1 MSALRVFLI
10 RTDQPML
17 ELEKPPNVPPEDGF
31 IWLAVEREQIRQQME
46 GLQDTLH
53 QLTGL
58 RLLDLHVSDL
68 LNKHLPSRF
77 DYTSSYDQLVF
88 RRLAAVAPVEAATG
102 QTDASALKT
111 KIQSDA
117 PLVTGKA
124 QTDPVGLVAF
134 DRVLLSIHPD
144 HCTLVD
150 IFVQR
155 LRLLAPVNVTRVAA
169 LTSPGQPASNSRL
182 PFSPADLMLRLASV
196 MVDGYLD
203 LRKTMSQQLDH
214 WQYRLLQANTRFD
227 DWDSLLKA
235 RLALHHLDELCDDQ
249 HVALSDWMDLLE
261 QWPEASTEQ
270 ERREHELLMVRT
282 RDVLEHIE
290 RVTHHIRQ
298 LERSAETAVQ
308 IHFNIQSNRAND
320 VMRTL
325 TAITAVFLPLN
336 LIAGVF
342 GMNFD
347 TIPWLH
353 APGGF
358 WGTMTVMLM
367 IAVGLLVYFSR
378 KRYFSDKKQEGRR

>member
-10 RTDQPML
+10 RTNQPML
-17 ELEKPPNVPPEDGF
+17 ELESPPHVPPEDGF
-31 IWLAVEREQIRQQME
+31 IWLAVEREQVRQHLE
-46 GLQDTLH
+46 ALQVTLH

-68 LNKHLPSRF
+68 LNTHLPSRF
-77 DYTSSYDQLVF
+77 DYTSSYNQLVF
-88 RRLAAVAPVEAATG
+88 RRLADAVPVSAPTG
-102 QTDASALKT
+102 QTDAKVPKAKT
-111 KIQSDA
+111 HAVA

-124 QTDPVGLVAF
+124 QTEPVGFVAF

-144 HCTLVD
+144 HCTVVD
-150 IFVQR
+150 TFVQR
-155 LRLLAPVNVTRVAA
+155 LSLLAPVNDGRSAA
-169 LTSPGQPASNSRL
+169 AQPGSMSRL
-182 PFSPADLMLRLASV
+182 PLSPADLMLRIISL
-196 MVDGYLD
+196 MVDAYLD

-214 WQYRLLQANTRFD
+214 WQYRLLQADTRFD

-235 RLALHHLDELCDDQ
+235 RQALHHLDDLCDDQ
-249 HVALSDWMDLLE
+249 HVALSDWMDMLE
-261 QWPEASTEQ
+261 QWPAVSSEQ
-270 ERREHELLMVRT
+270 ERRERDLLMVRT

-290 RVTHHIRQ
+290 RVVHHIRQ
-298 LERSAETAVQ
+298 LERNAETAVQ

-342 GMNFD
+342 GMNFVA
-347 TIPWLH
+347 IPWLQS
-353 APGGF
+353 PLGF

-367 IAVGLLVYFSR
+367 IAVGLLLYFSR
-378 KRYFSDKKQEGRR
+378 KQYFSDDKQERKR